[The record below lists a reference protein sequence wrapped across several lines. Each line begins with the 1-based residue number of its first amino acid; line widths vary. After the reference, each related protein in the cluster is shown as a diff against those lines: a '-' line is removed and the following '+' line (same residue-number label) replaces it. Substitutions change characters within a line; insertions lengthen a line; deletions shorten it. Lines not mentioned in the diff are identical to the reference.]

1 MVREIGATSVMTATS
16 TRIARIGTS
25 THRMQVRDWRMIIE
39 NLNQIKM
46 ENQYC
51 FRVSYL
57 KKSFCLVVAHT
68 KWEAIDKAFYK
79 FTSEGLTIDRKVMT
93 AKKLY

>member
-1 MVREIGATSVMTATS
+1 
-16 TRIARIGTS
+16 
-25 THRMQVRDWRMIIE
+25 
-39 NLNQIKM
+39 M

-57 KKSFCLVVAHT
+57 KKNLCLVVAHT